1 METIALPAFAGVA
14 CESSTENEVQT
25 SRVVWKIRVKL
36 FQVVFHL
43 RQSSYG
49 ASRGA
54 AMEWMQSV
62 WWSGHR
68 AIGMPCQVT
77 IGYAGRRTWDQ
88 PRLLTAGIA
97 DIIQMCAGVDNPR
110 LISDIFQTRPTRRDY
125 RIADT
130 SFSVNV
136 NSIFHLSLSFVAIA
150 RANRSQA
157 CGSRLCGAGGFFP
170 SGLCRVRNVPRR
182 TRGRQIGPVIRTV
195 LRMLAPSTKQA
206 STRARSS
213 VERRCM
219 MSF

>member
-1 METIALPAFAGVA
+1 MIARK
-14 CESSTENEVQT
+14 TY
-25 SRVVWKIRVKL
+25 

-110 LISDIFQTRPTRRDY
+110 LISDIFQTRPAIRDY

-136 NSIFHLSLSFVAIA
+136 NSIFHLSLFYSSTNLSRWLVFTVGGVAA
-150 RANRSQA
+150 R
-157 CGSRLCGAGGFFP
+157 
-170 SGLCRVRNVPRR
+170 SGLAASPP
-182 TRGRQIGPVIRTV
+182 GRSI
-195 LRMLAPSTKQA
+195 A
-206 STRARSS
+206 
-213 VERRCM
+213 
-219 MSF
+219 